1 MITDSAVCRV
11 NLPPGGALSIIGL
24 SLKRGAAMGAREM
37 SHKAG
42 ILILALTIAACAGGL
57 GGRDYDRGDTRQAY
71 KVEWGK
77 VASVTPVEIEG
88 QYTELGT
95 VGGGA
100 VGYSLGRIIGDG
112 SGSRVAGAI
121 GGVAGAVAGREI
133 EKAATS
139 DSGLEIMVD
148 LDRGDTLVIV
158 QSADVSFQ
166 SGERVRIL
174 FGAGNE
180 ARVVK
185 P

>member
-1 MITDSAVCRV
+1 MKVRNT
-11 NLPPGGALSIIGL
+11 
-24 SLKRGAAMGAREM
+24 MGYLGMLGM
-37 SHKAG
+37 SF
-42 ILILALTIAACAGGL
+42 LIVACASGL
-57 GGRDYDRGDTRQAY
+57 GGRDYDRGDARQAY

-77 VASVTPVEIEG
+77 VATVSVVKIEG

-95 VGGGA
+95 AGGAA

-112 SGSRVAGAI
+112 SGSRVAGAV

-133 EKAATS
+133 EKAVTS
-139 DSGLEIMVD
+139 DTGLEIMVD
-148 LDRGDTLVIV
+148 MDRGDSLVIV

-166 SGERVRIL
+166 SGERVRVL
-174 FGAGNE
+174 FGSGNE

>member
-1 MITDSAVCRV
+1 MDARIAF
-11 NLPPGGALSIIGL
+11 GATV
-24 SLKRGAAMGAREM
+24 AAMVTLAV
-37 SHKAG
+37 AG
-42 ILILALTIAACAGGL
+42 CAGGL
-57 GGRDYDRGDTRQAY
+57 GGRDYDRGDTRRAY
-71 KVEWGK
+71 RVEWGR
-77 VASVTPVEIEG
+77 VASVAAVDIEG

-95 VGGGA
+95 VGGAA

-112 SGSRVAGAI
+112 SGSRVAGAV

-148 LDRGDTLVIV
+148 MDRGDSLVIV
-158 QSADVSFQ
+158 QTADVVFQ
-166 SGERVRIL
+166 PGERVRVL
-174 FGAGNE
+174 LGNGDE